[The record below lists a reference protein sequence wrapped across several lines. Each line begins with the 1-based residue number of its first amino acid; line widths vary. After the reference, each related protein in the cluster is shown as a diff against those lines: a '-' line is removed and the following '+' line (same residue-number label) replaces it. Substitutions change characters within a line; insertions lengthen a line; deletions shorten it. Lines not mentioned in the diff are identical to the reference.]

1 MAEVLVVADDLTGA
15 NATAAGF
22 ASVGLRSATA
32 SAASRAEVVTGMV
45 SRFDV
50 VVATTDSRHAPPEE
64 AAARVRAVVRAGWPA
79 RLVCNRIDTTLR
91 GNIGATTEAVVS
103 EVRTLTGARVA
114 VLCAPAHP
122 AAGRH
127 TIGGTQL
134 LDGRRLEE
142 TEVAR
147 DARTPMRTS
156 DVVEIL
162 HQQTDLTAHL
172 VPMATVTGSRAT
184 RVAEITAAL
193 DRGVDLV
200 VADATT
206 EEHLARIAE
215 AAVAASEGLD
225 LVWVTSDPGP
235 GSVALARALGVDRG
249 SRGAPLLVVSGSATE
264 LTRTQLQQLVAER
277 AAAVHRVPTLEGSTV
292 PDVDAASAVLGEALA
307 GAGPDDIVVF
317 ATAIEDSD
325 VRPTTAE
332 DADRIPR
339 ELAATVRG
347 VMTTH
352 AVDGLFTTG
361 GDVTAAVLAE
371 LGSHGLEISG
381 EVVPLAVAGT
391 VVGGPWDGLDVV
403 TKGGLV
409 GDARTTVACLDHLK
423 RTVELARRHVA
434 SAETSTSERPSPART
449 KEIRT

>member
-22 ASVGLRSATA
+22 ASAGLRSATV
-32 SAASRAEVVTGMV
+32 SAAAQADVVSSMV

-50 VVATTDSRHAPPEE
+50 VVATTDSRHTAP
-64 AAARVRAVVRAGWPA
+64 AAAAALVRSVVRAGWPA

-91 GNIGATTEAVVS
+91 GNVGATTDAVVR
-103 EVRTLTGARVA
+103 EVRDLTGSRVVA
-114 VLCAPAHP
+114 LCAPAHP

-156 DVVEIL
+156 DVLEIL
-162 HQQTDLTAHL
+162 RMQTDLRAEL
-172 VPMATVTGSRAT
+172 VPMATVTGPAT
-184 RVAEITAAL
+184 GLTDAIRAAL
-193 DRGVDLV
+193 DRGVDVL

-206 EEHLARIAE
+206 EEHLERIAR
-215 AAVAASEGLD
+215 AAVTASEGLD

-235 GSVALARALGVDRG
+235 GSVALARALGVDRTTQG
-249 SRGAPLLVVSGSATE
+249 TPLLVVSGSATE
-264 LTRTQLQQLVAER
+264 LTRLQLQQLAAER
-277 AAAVHRVPTLEGSTV
+277 SATVHRVPTLASSAV
-292 PDVDAASAVLGEALA
+292 PDVDAATAVLDRALA
-307 GAGPDDIVVF
+307 TAGADDIVVF
-317 ATAIEDSD
+317 ATVVGESD
-325 VRPTTAE
+325 LRPTTAE

-339 ELAATVRG
+339 RLAEAVRR
-347 VMTTH
+347 VMEKH
-352 AVDGLFTTG
+352 AVEGLFTTG

-391 VVGGPWDGLDVV
+391 VVGGPWDGLNVV

-409 GDARTTVACLDHLK
+409 GDASTTVACLDHL
-423 RTVELARRHVA
+423 RQTVELGRRHVA
-434 SAETSTSERPSPART
+434 SAETRHP
-449 KEIRT
+449 

>member
-22 ASVGLRSATA
+22 ATAGLRSATA
-32 SAASRAEVVTGMV
+32 SVASGPEAITGMV

-50 VVATTDSRHAPPEE
+50 VVATTDSRHIAPDV
-64 AAARVRAVVRAGWPA
+64 AAGMVRAAVRAGWPA

-91 GNIGATTEAVVS
+91 GNIGATTEAVVR
-103 EVRTLTGARVA
+103 EVGALTDRRVVA
-114 VLCAPAHP
+114 LCAPAHP

-162 HQQTDLTAHL
+162 RQQTELTTRL
-172 VPMATVTGSRAT
+172 VPMATVTGPRQAL
-184 RVAEITAAL
+184 VAAMRSAL
-193 DRGVDLV
+193 EAGVEVL

-206 EEHLARIAE
+206 EEHLQRIAD
-215 AAVAASEGLD
+215 AALAASAGTD

-235 GSVALARALGVDRG
+235 GSVAMARAMGLHPATRG
-249 SRGAPLLVVSGSATE
+249 TPLLVVSGSATE
-264 LTRTQLQQLVAER
+264 LTRKQLQQLAAER
-277 AAAVHRVPTLEGSTV
+277 GATVHRVPCLPGSTV
-292 PDVDAASAVLGEALA
+292 PDVEAATAVLDEALA
-307 GAGPDDIVVF
+307 AAGAEDVVVF
-317 ATAIEDSD
+317 ATVIEDAD
-325 VRPTTAE
+325 VRPTSTE

-339 ELAATVRG
+339 ELAEAVRRATEG
-347 VMTTH
+347 H
-352 AVDGLFTTG
+352 AVEGLFTTG
-361 GDVTAAVLAE
+361 GDVTAAVLSR
-371 LGSHGLEISG
+371 LDSHGLEISG

-391 VVGGPWDGLDVV
+391 LVGGPWDGLHIA

-409 GDARTTVACLDHLK
+409 GDVTTTVACIDHLR
-423 RTVELARRHVA
+423 RTIELERRHVA
-434 SAETSTSERPSPART
+434 AARTRTST
-449 KEIRT
+449 

>member
-22 ASVGLRSATA
+22 AAVGLRSATA
-32 SAASRAEVVTGMV
+32 SAAARVEVVAGMV

-50 VVATTDSRHAPPEE
+50 VVATTDSRHAPPEA

-103 EVRTLTGARVA
+103 EVRTLAGSRVVA
-114 VLCAPAHP
+114 LCAPAHP

-142 TEVAR
+142 TEVAK

-162 HQQTDLTAHL
+162 GQQTDLTAHL
-172 VPMATVTGSRAT
+172 VPMATVTGRPAT
-184 RVAEITAAL
+184 LVAEIRAAL
-193 DRGVDLV
+193 ERGVDLV

-206 EEHLARIAE
+206 EEHLDRIAA

-235 GSVALARALGVDRG
+235 GSVALARALGLDRTA
-249 SRGAPLLVVSGSATE
+249 RGAPLLVVSGSATE
-264 LTRTQLQQLVAER
+264 LTRKQLQQLADER
-277 AAAVHRVPTLEGSTV
+277 GATVYRVPSLEGSAV
-292 PDVDAASAVLGEALA
+292 PDLDAASAVLDRALA
-307 GAGPDDIVVF
+307 DAGPDDIVVF
-317 ATAIEDSD
+317 ATVVDDAD

-339 ELAATVRG
+339 ELAAAVRRT
-347 VMTTH
+347 MATH
-352 AVDGLFTTG
+352 RVDGLFTTG

-409 GDARTTVACLDHLK
+409 GDVGTTVACLDHL
-423 RTVELARRHVA
+423 RRSVELARRHVP
-434 SAETSTSERPSPART
+434 SAETTTPQRPSPART